1 MIPAGI
7 LAGCIRLMWN
17 CFLNQAGKLKE
28 AGRCSLQSELIALQ
42 FHLVSGAVAVAASAA
57 SSASLASLAP
67 NSKVHC
73 VLGISAATANYLI
86 LHTNLS

>member
-1 MIPAGI
+1 
-7 LAGCIRLMWN
+7 MWN

-42 FHLVSGAVAVAASAA
+42 IHLVSGAVAVAASAASA

>member
-1 MIPAGI
+1 
-7 LAGCIRLMWN
+7 MWN

-42 FHLVSGAVAVAASAA
+42 IHLVSGAVAVAASA

>member
-1 MIPAGI
+1 
-7 LAGCIRLMWN
+7 
-17 CFLNQAGKLKE
+17 LKE

-42 FHLVSGAVAVAASAA
+42 IHLVSGAVAVAASAASASSASLASAASA